1 MYLRAEAENVSTAGL
16 GAQLSRSCSQGS
28 PRPGTGPTCRSFSMP
43 SSHPLLSLQG
53 SVGVCR
59 GPRHDGVTVTSRLN
73 VPEWQ
78 LARASAAP
86 GASARAVLALQS
98 RQPAESNSCVH
109 GTVGRLGGS
118 PPGGLLP
125 AQLVALAPGALAA
138 PLTCP
143 SYSTQPPPQWDAWE
157 TLFPAVC
164 IKACPKWSPGLTS
177 HFPQGLQVQRDP
189 GEAANTSS
197 PGPGLRR
204 GDHIDTPWACSAP
217 IPLLACLAPPWGLAW
232 PHSPSFPR
240 DDYSGLHWWLLLP
253 VPRGGLGVGQQN
265 LAALAPAST
274 QTSPHTHS
282 CCWGDMA
289 FPEVC
294 GSSSTKAVWDW
305 ALEIQ
310 EGRSQGFSQKGSR
323 GGQRGPV

>member
-1 MYLRAEAENVSTAGL
+1 MDPGECTAKPTLRLRLSPRWGL
-16 GAQLSRSCSQGS
+16 GAQLSRSCSQARRPPPWLSEAGDRAHLQELLHAQQPPS
-28 PRPGTGPTCRSFSMP
+28 PLTARQRRCLPGPQARLC
-43 SSHPLLSLQG
+43 
-53 SVGVCR
+53 
-59 GPRHDGVTVTSRLN
+59 DVTSRLN

-86 GASARAVLALQS
+86 GASARAVLALRS

-109 GTVGRLGGS
+109 GMVGRLGGS

-138 PLTCP
+138 PLTRP
-143 SYSTQPPPQWDAWE
+143 SYSTQPPPQWWMRRRPENRRE

-164 IKACPKWSPGLTS
+164 IKACPKWSPDLTS

-189 GEAANTSS
+189 GEATNTSS
-197 PGPGLRR
+197 PGPGLRG

-217 IPLLACLAPPWGLAW
+217 IPLLACLAPPWGLTW

-274 QTSPHTHS
+274 QTSPHTHTAAAGVTWPFQKFVAH
-282 CCWGDMA
+282 C
-289 FPEVC
+289 P
-294 GSSSTKAVWDW
+294 
-305 ALEIQ
+305 Q
-310 EGRSQGFSQKGSR
+310 RSGT
-323 GGQRGPV
+323 GP